1 MGYEPIARL
10 GRGGMG
16 VVDLARDQDGKQ
28 VALKRLTLHGSASE
42 VLRSRQRLLRE
53 AEVLRRL
60 HHPNVVGLIDVIE
73 EGDDVVLVMPYMAG
87 GNLSE
92 RVAQHGPAPPD
103 EIDKLAQR
111 LLGALAE
118 AHALGIIHRDVKPAN
133 VLYDDQAEPHL
144 ADFGLA
150 HTWDQ
155 THGLTVA
162 GMVVGTPGFMPPE
175 QARDEPLTPASD
187 IFAVGATLLFA
198 ATGGGP
204 FGSGDPALL
213 MVRAAAGKVEK
224 VPKTLPKP
232 LRKRLQRMLDPKPE
246 RRPTA
251 AALLA
256 EYAAE
261 RGSSW
266 RLPAVHPNGPSRGM
280 ALAVGVG
287 CVALVA
293 GVVLVSGRD
302 GGGDTD
308 ALGEAAPGVV
318 EGTQPGSGGGGDGE
332 PADPDQHVGA
342 PGDEPDDPDDPGY
355 LPDQPDG
362 ATPLLD
368 RLDAMIDPATPADV
382 YPLPLGDAL
391 DTTCPRA
398 IEVSLRLTSP
408 EPAQL
413 RLAVMSGDTVL
424 GEDVAQAGYQAVVVF
439 GPEVLCQDKS
449 PVVVTVESLQPL
461 LEPVP
466 YALERRD
473 TE

>member
-1 MGYEPIARL
+1 
-10 GRGGMG
+10 MG
-16 VVDLARDQDGKQ
+16 VVDLARDQDGNQ
-28 VALKRLTLHGSASE
+28 VAMKRLTLHGSASE

-60 HHPNVVGLIDVIE
+60 HNPSVVGLIDVVE
-73 EGDDVVLVMPYMAG
+73 EGDDIVLVMPYMSG

-118 AHALGIIHRDVKPAN
+118 AHAIGIIHRDVKPAN
-133 VLYDDQAEPHL
+133 VLYDEHAEPHL

-204 FGSGDPALL
+204 FGTGDPGLL

-232 LRKRLQRMLDPKPE
+232 LRKRLASMLDPRPE

-256 EYAAE
+256 GYAAD
-261 RGSSW
+261 RNSAW
-266 RLPAVHPNGPSRGM
+266 RLPAVRPTAPGRSM
-280 ALAVGVG
+280 ALAVGLG

-293 GVVLVSGRD
+293 GVFIVGRGDD
-302 GGGDTD
+302 GGTD
-308 ALGEAAPGVV
+308 ALGDGVETPGPESGGATDGQPDGPGV
-318 EGTQPGSGGGGDGE
+318 GE
-332 PADPDQHVGA
+332 
-342 PGDEPDDPDDPGY
+342 DDPGDPTV
-355 LPDQPDG
+355 PDEPGEPGDDVEG
-362 ATPLLD
+362 ETPLVD
-368 RLDAMIDPATPADV
+368 RLDAMIDPASPADV
-382 YPLPLGDAL
+382 YPLPLDDPPG
-391 DTTCPRA
+391 TPCPRA
-398 IEVSLRLTSP
+398 VEVSLRLTAP
-408 EPAQL
+408 GAAPL
-413 RLAVMSGDTVL
+413 RLVVLVGGTVV
-424 GEDVAQAGYQAVVVF
+424 GEDIAQTGYQAAVVF
-439 GPEVLCQDKS
+439 GPELACSEKS
-449 PVVVTVESLQPL
+449 QVVVMVEPIEPL
-461 LEPVP
+461 ADVVP
-466 YALERRD
+466 YALERQD
-473 TE
+473 SI

>member
-1 MGYEPIARL
+1 
-10 GRGGMG
+10 MG
-16 VVDLARDQDGKQ
+16 VVDLARDQDGNQ

-60 HHPNVVGLIDVIE
+60 HNPSVVGLLDVVE
-73 EGDDVVLVMPYMAG
+73 EGDDIVLVMPYMSG

-204 FGSGDPALL
+204 FGTGDPGLL
-213 MVRAAAGKVEK
+213 MVRAASGKVEK

-232 LRKRLQRMLDPKPE
+232 LRKRLASMLDPRPE

-256 EYAAE
+256 GYAAE
-261 RGSSW
+261 RGSTW
-266 RLPAVHPNGPSRGM
+266 RLPARPAAPSRGM
-280 ALAVGVG
+280 ALAVGLG
-287 CVALVA
+287 CVALIA
-293 GVVLVSGRD
+293 GVFIVGR
-302 GGGDTD
+302 GGDGNAD
-308 ALGEAAPGVV
+308 ALGDGVESPGP
-318 EGTQPGSGGGGDGE
+318 ESGGATDGE
-332 PADPDQHVGA
+332 PDGPGVGED
-342 PGDEPDDPDDPGY
+342 PGDSTVPDDPDDEVGGGFDDD
-355 LPDQPDG
+355 LEG
-362 ATPLLD
+362 ATPLVD
-368 RLDAMIDPATPADV
+368 RLDAMIDPASPADV
-382 YPLPLGDAL
+382 YPLPLDDPPG
-391 DTTCPRA
+391 TPCPRA
-398 IEVSLRLTSP
+398 IEVTLRLTSP
-408 EPAQL
+408 DPAPL
-413 RLAVMSGDTVL
+413 RLVVL
-424 GEDVAQAGYQAVVVF
+424 AGGTLVGEDIAQTGYQAAVVF
-439 GPEVLCQDKS
+439 GPELACNEKS
-449 PVVVTVESLQPL
+449 QVVVMVEPASPL
-461 LEPVP
+461 ADVVP
-466 YALERRD
+466 YALERHD
-473 TE
+473 TI

>member
-1 MGYEPIARL
+1 MVGYEPVARL

-16 VVDLARDQDGKQ
+16 VVDLARDQDGNQ

-60 HHPNVVGLIDVIE
+60 HHPNVVRLLDVVE
-73 EGDDVVLVMPYMAG
+73 EGDDVVLVMPYLSG

-133 VLYDDQAEPHL
+133 VLYDDHAEPYL

-204 FGSGDPALL
+204 FGSGDPGLL
-213 MVRAAAGKVEK
+213 MVRAASGKVEK

-232 LRKRLQRMLDPKPE
+232 LRARLTSMLDPKPE

-251 AALLA
+251 GDLL
-256 EYAAE
+256 EGY
-261 RGSSW
+261 
-266 RLPAVHPNGPSRGM
+266 
-280 ALAVGVG
+280 AVGRAGAWRRGAGAAAPTPRVAVAVGLG
-287 CVALVA
+287 CVAVVA
-293 GVVLVSGRD
+293 GAFVVSGSGDGDDGLSEGVGGGAVETPADEGPD
-302 GGGDTD
+302 GGTSPTSPGPTVSDGDPAD
-308 ALGEAAPGVV
+308 E
-318 EGTQPGSGGGGDGE
+318 PGSNAE
-332 PADPDQHVGA
+332 
-342 PGDEPDDPDDPGY
+342 
-355 LPDQPDG
+355 
-362 ATPLLD
+362 TPLLD
-368 RLDAMIDPATPADV
+368 RLDAMVDRVTPADV
-382 YPLPLGDAL
+382 YPLPIEAGGAGPTYCPGIDITLTITGPSEVPLRVAVLVGGELWADNVATSETPAVLSLGPDGTL
-391 DTTCPRA
+391 CDPKTPL
-398 IEVSLRLTSP
+398 S
-408 EPAQL
+408 
-413 RLAVMSGDTVL
+413 
-424 GEDVAQAGYQAVVVF
+424 VVV
-439 GPEVLCQDKS
+439 EAVA
-449 PVVVTVESLQPL
+449 PL
-461 LEPVP
+461 DEPIP
-466 YALERRD
+466 YLLERRD
-473 TE
+473 VT